1 MNTVMSETTTTAAST
16 DRRNTVDTTGGPLAT
31 TSLGK
36 TYMHEHIF
44 IVNPEMQYHWP
55 GCLGWDEEREVARAI
70 EIFKALREETGV
82 STILDPTVA
91 GLGRH
96 LKAMARV
103 AAGSGINVIAAT
115 GWYTF
120 NELAFNLHFRPAEE
134 TIRILENL
142 FVADIE
148 VGMEGTGIRAGV
160 LKCATDAQGVT
171 PHVEIVLRAV
181 ARASLRTGKP
191 ITTHTDATTERGL
204 EQQRIFREEGVDL
217 SRVVIGHTN
226 QSNSLDYMR
235 KLMDAGS
242 FIGFDRCGVAGPHA
256 PRAVQLDNLTELI
269 RAGYAD
275 RIVLSHDNMVFMDA
289 MDVDQLTTLAGPEF
303 PYHYIHRGFLPGL
316 RERGVSEETID
327 RMLVGN
333 PREYFSR

>member
-1 MNTVMSETTTTAAST
+1 MSTV
-16 DRRNTVDTTGGPLAT
+16 NT
-31 TSLGK
+31 TSGPIEVTRLGK

-70 EIFKALREETGV
+70 ELFKGLKEETGV
-82 STILDPTVA
+82 TTILDPTVA

-103 AAGSGINVIAAT
+103 AAASGVNVIAAT

-120 NELAFNLHFRPAEE
+120 NELSFNMHYRPPEQ

-142 FVADIE
+142 FVQDIE

-160 LKCATDAQGVT
+160 LKCCTDAQGVT
-171 PHVEIVLRAV
+171 PHVEVILRAV
-181 ARASLRTGKP
+181 ARAHLRTGTP

-226 QSNSLDYMR
+226 QSNSLDYMQ

-256 PRAVQLDNLTELI
+256 PQEVQLDNLAELV
-269 RAGYAD
+269 RRGYGD

-289 MDVDQLTTLAGPEF
+289 MDTDQLRELAGPEF
-303 PYHYIHRGFLPGL
+303 PYKYIHRGFLPGL
-316 RERGVSEETID
+316 RLRGVPEAAIE
-327 RMLVGN
+327 RMLVDT
-333 PREYFSR
+333 PRAYFSR